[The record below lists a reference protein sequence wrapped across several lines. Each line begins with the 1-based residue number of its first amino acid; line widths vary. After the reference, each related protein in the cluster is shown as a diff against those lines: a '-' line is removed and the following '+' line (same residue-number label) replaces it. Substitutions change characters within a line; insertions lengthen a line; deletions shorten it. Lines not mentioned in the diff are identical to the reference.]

1 MVGPEPYLDLL
12 AAIPAFA
19 GLNRTQLQT
28 LYNFTSLKVL
38 AKGEAAAIAGADV
51 PDLAIVVSGR
61 VVSAEPSGTEGG
73 QGAAIEAR
81 AFFTRQPAEA
91 TAIALRETVLVALA
105 WDDLTDVLLANPE
118 LLGALFSRF
127 MVNPPAPRP
136 ARPSRLVI
144 RAAGGEARL
153 DPSAREALLAGF
165 ESISEVRLLS
175 SKSFGGALPG
185 AITLSAPE
193 TAHWLQE
200 QELQFD
206 LTVTIA
212 DEANPAFT
220 RQVIEEA
227 DEIVFVATGAEARL
241 SAFEEHAV
249 NARGGANCRLLI
261 PAGSAAARNFP
272 AWLSSRHYGSAKIV
286 DFGSPEAMT
295 IVCAGILGKGAAV
308 AATSCGVYAAAI
320 LGALQALEDTE
331 NRVVSLAA
339 AGSAILPAGLFTYGA
354 SFAEVEAIFDEL
366 ADPILWRRASRPE
379 VSLYDAA
386 PLDRCL
392 FRALRG
398 LEISN
403 APRPFA
409 AMSYSLSEGCAHL
422 HEEDGLYQAVRSGL
436 VPPGI
441 LPPFILDDGTIL
453 VSGET
458 EEQAVVTAAGA
469 LNASPLLYFYIQAP
483 PMSSSTTSYRALSGR
498 SGLSPFQAQKTID
511 KRVRLET
518 VLSTRKGSPSV
529 SGAWVLGIPIPK
541 GITPMD
547 WPSWRTLRDAA
558 YEWTA
563 NELTMNKTKEPEGS
577 VE

>member
-1 MVGPEPYLDLL
+1 MAGPEPYLDLL

-19 GLNRTQLQT
+19 GLSRMQLQT
-28 LYNFTSLKVL
+28 LYSFTSLKVL

-51 PDLAIVVSGR
+51 PALTIVVSGR
-61 VVSAEPSGTEGG
+61 VVSAERGATEAGR
-73 QGAAIEAR
+73 GAAIEAR

-91 TAIALRETVLVALA
+91 TAIALRETVLLTLA
-105 WDDLTDVLLANPE
+105 WDDLTDALVANPE

-144 RAAGGEARL
+144 CAAGGEARL

-261 PAGSAAARNFP
+261 PAGSPAAKNFRV
-272 AWLSSRHYGSAKIV
+272 WLSGRPYRSVKIV

-295 IVCAGILGKGAAV
+295 IVCAGILGKGTAV
-308 AATSCGVYAAAI
+308 AAASCGVYAAAI
-320 LGALQALEDTE
+320 LGALQALQRAER
-331 NRVVSLAA
+331 RVVSLTA
-339 AGSAILPAGLFTYGA
+339 AGSAILPAGIFAYGG
-354 SFAEVEAIFDEL
+354 SFADVEAIFDEL

-379 VSLYDAA
+379 SSLYDAA
-386 PLDRCL
+386 PLDRYL
-392 FRALRG
+392 YRTLAG
-398 LEISN
+398 LEMSS
-403 APRPFA
+403 APSPFA
-409 AMSYSLSEGCAHL
+409 ALSYSLSEGSAHV
-422 HEEDGLYQAVRSGL
+422 HDDGGGLYESIRPGL
-436 VPPGI
+436 APPGI
-441 LPPFILDDGTIL
+441 LPPFILDDGRIL

-458 EEQAVVTAAGA
+458 EEQAVVVAAGA
-469 LNASPLLYFYIQAP
+469 LNPSPLLYLYIQAP
-483 PMSSSTTSYRALSGR
+483 PMSVSTTSYRALTGR
-498 SGLSPFQAQKTID
+498 TGLSPFQAQKPID

-518 VLSTRKGSPSV
+518 VLSGRRGSAAV
-529 SGAWVLGIPIPK
+529 SGARLLGIPIPK

-547 WPSWRTLRDAA
+547 WPLWRTLRDAA

-563 NELTMNKTKEPEGS
+563 HELTLSRTKEPEGS
-577 VE
+577 S